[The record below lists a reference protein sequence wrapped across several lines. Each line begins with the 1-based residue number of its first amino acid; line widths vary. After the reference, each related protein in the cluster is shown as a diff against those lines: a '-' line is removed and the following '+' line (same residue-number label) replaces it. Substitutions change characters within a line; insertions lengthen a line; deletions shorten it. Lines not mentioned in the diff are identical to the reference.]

1 MFEITS
7 NKSID
12 IYDIGK
18 ALFTYGKSEGLIK
31 VLEGFLTVRLC
42 SKVIQLD
49 YTSNF
54 IKLGLYKLDIKDI
67 KDIKEHRASSA
78 IKKHFNRTGGQ
89 KLKERYIWYG

>member
-1 MFEITS
+1 MLEITS

-49 YTSNF
+49 YTTR
-54 IKLGLYKLDIKDI
+54 LYK
-67 KDIKEHRASSA
+67 
-78 IKKHFNRTGGQ
+78 
-89 KLKERYIWYG
+89 

>member
-31 VLEGFLTVRLC
+31 VLEGFLTSRLC

-67 KDIKEHRASSA
+67 TEHRRSSVIRRHFKRTVI
-78 IKKHFNRTGGQ
+78 IKNTGGQ
-89 KLKERYIWYG
+89 KLKNRYI